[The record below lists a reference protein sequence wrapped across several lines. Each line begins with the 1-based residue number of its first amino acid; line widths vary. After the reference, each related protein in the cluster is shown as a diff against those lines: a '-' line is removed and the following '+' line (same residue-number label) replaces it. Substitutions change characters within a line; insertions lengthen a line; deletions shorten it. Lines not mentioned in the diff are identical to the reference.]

1 MVKIKN
7 IIVNNGIQEYNFNE
21 INSDKKIFQLANSI
35 ITWYKLEPL
44 VEKINSENG
53 QFYIDCDY
61 DFSKGKGT
69 LKNVSDKLM
78 KEYYG
83 EGF

>member
-1 MVKIKN
+1 MEKIKN
-7 IIVNNGIQEYNFNE
+7 IIVNNGIKEYNFNE
-21 INSDKKIFQLANSI
+21 IHSDKKILQLANSI
-35 ITWYKLEPL
+35 ITWNKLEPL
-44 VEKINSENG
+44 IDKINADNG
-53 QFYIDCDY
+53 QFYIDCDS

-69 LKNVSDKLM
+69 LKNVSEKLM